1 MKFNKE
7 TQFLVKMINLLYL
20 IKINL
25 LQNLKTLKLK
35 EKPFQ
40 RRL

>member
-20 IKINL
+20 TKTYL

-35 EKPFQ
+35 EKPSQ